1 MVRQFAVIGL
11 GRFGLSVAK
20 TLSEEGCEVIAIDKR
35 EDNVAE
41 AADFVTSAI
50 QIDATDEKALKSL
63 GIFNMNAVIL
73 CIGTNIQASILTALL
88 LKELGVKEIVAK
100 AINQLHKKALLK
112 IGVDRVVLPEIDMGI
127 RLGKSLVRPGVSEH
141 IELSKDHTLMEIL
154 APKRFIG
161 KTLREANIRAKFRL
175 NVIGIKRK
183 LREIDNMGSTL
194 EKEAMDINPSA
205 DDIIARGDMLV
216 VLGKNKDVE
225 KFKENGE

>member
-1 MVRQFAVIGL
+1 MARQFGVIGL
-11 GRFGLSVAK
+11 GRFGFSVAK

-35 EDNVAE
+35 EDNVAL

-50 QIDATDEKALKSL
+50 QIDATDEKALRSL
-63 GIFNMNAVIL
+63 GIFNMSTVIL
-73 CIGTNIQASILTALL
+73 CIGSNIQASILTALL

-112 IGVDRVVLPEIDMGI
+112 IGVDRVILPEIDMGI
-127 RLGKSLVRPGVSEH
+127 RLGKSLVRAGVSEQ
-141 IELSKDHTLMEIL
+141 IELSKDHTLMEIV
-154 APKRFIG
+154 APQKFIG
-161 KTLREANIRAKFRL
+161 KTLREANIRAKFGL

-183 LREIDNMGSTL
+183 MREIDNMGSTL